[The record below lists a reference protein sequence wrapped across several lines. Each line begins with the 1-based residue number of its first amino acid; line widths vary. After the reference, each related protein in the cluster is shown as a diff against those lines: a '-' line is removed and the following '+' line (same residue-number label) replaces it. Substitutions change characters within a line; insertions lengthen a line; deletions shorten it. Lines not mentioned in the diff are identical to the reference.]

1 MKFLLISALVAAA
14 LLGAGPTLAQPKVN
28 PGKAEAL
35 SHTAGC
41 SKCHAINARKIGP
54 PFSDISA
61 QYKND
66 PAAAQR
72 LMEKLRQSGEDHPEQ
87 FVKQKD
93 LAILIPW
100 ILSDPT
106 QAPPEPAW
114 AILSARRAGCLKC
127 HAVEARKVG
136 PAWSEVAARNAG
148 KKDAEQR
155 LTEKL
160 KHAGEDHPEINV
172 SDQELQV
179 IMPWL
184 LSR

>member
-1 MKFLLISALVAAA
+1 MNILPWPALIAVALF
-14 LLGAGPTLAQPKVN
+14 GAGPVLAQSKVDA
-28 PGKAEAL
+28 PRAEAL

-41 SKCHAINARKIGP
+41 SKCHAINATKIGP

-66 PAAAQR
+66 PAARQR
-72 LMEKLRQSGEDHPEQ
+72 LTEKLRQSGEDHPEQ
-87 FVKQKD
+87 IVKQKD
-93 LAILIPW
+93 LDILIPW

-114 AILSARRAGCLKC
+114 AILSARQAGCLRC
-127 HAVEARKVG
+127 HAVERKKMG
-136 PAWSEVAARNAG
+136 PAWSEVAARYKT

-155 LTEKL
+155 LTDKL
-160 KHAGEDHPEINV
+160 KKAGEDHPEITV
-172 SDQELQV
+172 SDKELQV